1 MYHYVYRLDHIETGE
16 FYIGSRSSKYHPTMD
31 KYMGS
36 MVSWKPDKSKLIKK
50 IIKDDFK
57 NREDAIKYEAV
68 LITENIKDSLNRNF
82 HIPGKGFHTVGL
94 TTVKDLSGNT
104 FNVLLDDPRYLSG
117 ELVPILTGKVIVFDS
132 NGIGSR
138 VFKTDPRYL
147 SGELIHSTTGTVLV
161 KDENNIITRISINDP
176 RYLSGKLIPIW
187 TDRKHSIETKNKIGI
202 KNSNKQKGEKNSQF
216 GTCWVTNGVENKKIK
231 NNKQIPDGWVRGRT
245 LKNKL

>member
-57 NREDAIKYEAV
+57 NREGAIKYEAE
-68 LITENIKDSLNRNF
+68 LITENINDSLNRNF

-104 FNVLLDDPRYLSG
+104 FNVLVDDPRYLSG
-117 ELVPILTGKVIVFDS
+117 ELVPI
-132 NGIGSR
+132 
-138 VFKTDPRYL
+138 
-147 SGELIHSTTGTVLV
+147 
-161 KDENNIITRISINDP
+161 
-176 RYLSGKLIPIW
+176 W
-187 TDRKHSIETKNKIGI
+187 TNRKHSVETKNKIGI
-202 KNSNKQKGEKNSQF
+202 KNSKNQRGDKNSQF
-216 GTCWVTNGVENKKIK
+216 GTCWITDGSNNKKIK
-231 NNKQIPDGWVRGRT
+231 ITAEIPNGWSKGRT
-245 LKNKL
+245 VNNAEIV